1 MKERVFLFAVV
12 ALAVVMIMIAP
23 ANAAAQAQQ
32 AAPKP
37 VRTVLQKLDDNAMGR
52 EISLVMVEFAPGAA
66 EVPHTHPGPYV
77 ARVMEGA
84 FEFDVAGKP
93 TTTYRTGDTFAVDA
107 GQAHHGKNVAEGKTL
122 LLITF
127 VLPKGVPP
135 STPVK

>member
-1 MKERVFLFAVV
+1 MKARVSLLTVV
-12 ALAVVMIMIAP
+12 ALALLVMMVVS
-23 ANAAAQAQQ
+23 ANAVAQAPQ

-37 VRTVLQKLDDNAMGR
+37 VRTVLQKLDDSATGR
-52 EISLVMVEFAPGAA
+52 EVSLVLVEFAPGAA

-84 FEFDVAGKP
+84 FEFDAAGKP
-93 TTTYRTGDTFAVDA
+93 TTTYHVGDTFAVDT
-107 GQAHHGKNVAEGKTL
+107 GQAHHGKNVAEGKTV

-127 VLPKGVPP
+127 VLPKGVPS